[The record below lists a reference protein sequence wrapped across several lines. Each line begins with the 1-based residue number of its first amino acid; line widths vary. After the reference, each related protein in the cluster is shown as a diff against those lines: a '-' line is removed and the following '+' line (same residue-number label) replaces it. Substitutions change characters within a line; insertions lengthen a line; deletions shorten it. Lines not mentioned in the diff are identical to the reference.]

1 MKKFLFFSP
10 LYTKMHKKPAKTHL
24 RALWRGTDSR
34 RFAFEKE
41 YNSVTILLLTQIFPH
56 QNL

>member
-1 MKKFLFFSP
+1 
-10 LYTKMHKKPAKTHL
+10 MHKKPAKTHL